1 MNIDRLLGFLDRRD
15 PGRPFMAY
23 MFFEGTHANYNFP
36 PDCVI
41 AEPYIDDF
49 NYLSADFKGQMSRIK
64 NRYLNAAHHVDR
76 QIGRVTAH
84 LREKGLLEDT
94 IVIVLGDHGEE
105 FMERSER
112 WGHAAEFNRYQT
124 GTVAVIRIPGAKPRV
139 ISGITS
145 HLDIPATLMPLLGVR
160 NPPQDYSQGQDLLA
174 PDFRRDYAV
183 AADWHRVAYIG
194 EKYKVAFPI
203 NATGAVRMEVL
214 DADDRPVDDP
224 ERAKSEIRRET
235 VEMMNNLSRFS
246 RPRG

>member
-1 MNIDRLLGFLDRRD
+1 
-15 PGRPFMAY
+15 
-23 MFFEGTHANYNFP
+23 
-36 PDCVI
+36 
-41 AEPYIDDF
+41 
-49 NYLSADFKGQMSRIK
+49 MSLIK

-76 QIGRVTAH
+76 QIGRVTAY
-84 LREKGLLEDT
+84 LAGKGLLDNT

-124 GTVAVIRIPGAKPRV
+124 STVAVVRVPGAKPQV

-145 HLDIPATLMPLLGVR
+145 HLDIPATVMPLLGVR
-160 NPPQDYSQGQDLLA
+160 NPPQDYSQGQNLLA

-194 EKYKVAFPI
+194 EKYKVAFPT
-203 NATGAVRMEVL
+203 NARGAVRMEVL
-214 DADDRPVDDP
+214 DADDRPVVDR
-224 ERAKSEIRRET
+224 EQAKAEIRQET
-235 VEMMNNLSRFS
+235 VEMMNNLTRFS